1 MRVCLVTPPSP
12 YLIND
17 KSLPWLGPLWVAAC
31 LRERGHEVSVLDL
44 AGNPDYLQFAAMH
57 AQSVGADVYGL
68 TATAPDYPLA
78 VQIRD
83 AIRSVNPQQRIIL
96 GGAHASMAEVVG
108 PGWDC
113 TVRGDGFHTA
123 ERALSEVGTIFAYRR
138 GEILEDVDALP
149 LPARD
154 LIDVTSYDFRVVG
167 ERATSIFTIWG
178 CAQGCTFC
186 SGRDIFAYRK
196 MRWMSPH
203 RVLYELDAIRDN
215 YGFTA
220 FSDFADEWNL
230 NRQKLLD
237 RCAAIAAHHWHPI
250 LRCFCKA
257 EHLDDEAAGA
267 MARAGVV
274 EVLVGVESGSDRI
287 LKLIK
292 KNTSWEINGAAR
304 LAAKRNGLRF
314 KAATMI
320 GLPSETREDIQKT
333 KEWLLTFKPDAFD
346 CTVFSPMPGSPIYD
360 HPEKYAV
367 GLQIENGDG
376 TFVPYK
382 TFPGNYRSKVRTD
395 TLSAEDL
402 VVLRDEID
410 RDVRQA
416 LSLESPGRNDLHDS
430 SMGQSSGHL
439 VAGLPAS
446 PAILYG

>member
-1 MRVCLVTPPSP
+1 MQVCLITPPSP

-31 LRERGHEVSVLDL
+31 LRERGHQVRILDL
-44 AGNPDYLQFAAMH
+44 AGDPDFLMTARRDAAER
-57 AQSVGADVYGL
+57 GADVYGL
-68 TATAPDYPLA
+68 SATAPDYELS

-83 AIRSVNPQQRIIL
+83 AIREVCSEQRIVL
-96 GGAHASMAEVVG
+96 GGAHATMAESVG
-108 PGWDC
+108 KGWDC
-113 TVRGDGFHTA
+113 VVRGDGFYTA
-123 ERALSEVGTIFAYRR
+123 ERALTESGVIFAFRR
-138 GEILEDVDALP
+138 GELVDDVDSLP

-154 LIDVTSYDFRVVG
+154 LIDVQSYDFRVVG
-167 ERATSIFTIWG
+167 QRATSIFTIWG

-196 MRWMSPH
+196 MRWMSPK
-203 RVLYELDAIRDN
+203 RVLYELDSIRDD
-215 YGFTA
+215 YGFRA

-237 RCAAIAAHHWHPI
+237 RCSAIASHHWHPI

-257 EHLDDEAAGA
+257 EHLDDEAAKA
-267 MARAGVV
+267 MAKAGVV

-304 LAAKRNGLRF
+304 MAAKRNGLRF

-320 GLPSETREDIQKT
+320 GLPSETHEDVMKT
-333 KEWLLTFKPDAFD
+333 KDWLLTFTPDAFD
-346 CTVFSPMPGSPIYD
+346 VSLFSPMPGSPIYD
-360 HPEKYAV
+360 HPEKHAI
-367 GLQIENGDG
+367 GLQIEDGDG

-395 TLSAEDL
+395 ALSAEEL
-402 VVLRDEID
+402 VALRDEID
-410 RDVRQA
+410 RDVRA
-416 LSLESPGRNDLHDS
+416 ELGLAEPTKADAIDH
-430 SMGQSSGHL
+430 SMGQPPVPPWMQWSGESVLH
-439 VAGLPAS
+439 
-446 PAILYG
+446 